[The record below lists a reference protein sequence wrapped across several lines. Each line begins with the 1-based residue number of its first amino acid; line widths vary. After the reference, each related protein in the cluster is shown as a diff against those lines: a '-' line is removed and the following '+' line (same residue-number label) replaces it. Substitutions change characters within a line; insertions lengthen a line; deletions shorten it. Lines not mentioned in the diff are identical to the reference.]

1 LYGPA
6 TAVIFTS
13 GLTSRTAAWPSAVAA
28 VLVFLLF
35 AGTGLALSARAGF
48 DHLIHAPARLRA
60 CAALDPVR
68 EIEFG
73 ALQALLGISKSA
85 LSKHVSAL
93 TDAGYVAQRRAV
105 RDTRQRVWLCL
116 TPAGRSAYR
125 GHVAALH
132 RIVGRAQAEPP
143 NHEHPAEPD
152 LTPATT
158 S

>member
-1 LYGPA
+1 VSAPHDTGQ
-6 TAVIFTS
+6 
-13 GLTSRTAAWPSAVAA
+13 AASA
-28 VLVFLLF
+28 
-35 AGTGLALSARAGF
+35 AGDGF
-48 DHLIHAPARLRA
+48 DHLIHAPARLRI

-85 LSKHVSAL
+85 LSKHASAL
-93 TDAGYVAQRRAV
+93 TDAGYLAQRRAV
-105 RDTRQRVWLCL
+105 RDTRQRVWLRL
-116 TPAGRSAYR
+116 TTAGRSAYR

-132 RIVGRAQAEPP
+132 RIVGRAHPEPP
-143 NHEHPAEPD
+143 NREHTAEPD